1 MVIGDSVTAVKGVG
15 EKTAESFSRLG
26 IFTVEDLVNYYPRS
40 YVNYSNP
47 KDIADVSCGAREAV
61 FAVINSRVE
70 VKKVRNMT
78 LCSVYAKDFT
88 GTIKLT
94 WFNCPFLRNFFHI
107 GESYVYVGDVTR
119 KNGMLT
125 MTQPEYYVKNKY
137 MELLSVWQPVYS
149 CVKGVTSKTIQKA
162 VKNSEAVIK
171 RMKDFLPEDIRKRNH
186 LMSMSDALMNIHYPA
201 NEESLVAA
209 IKRIAF
215 NEFIGF
221 LYNMDRNKES
231 NSVNENHYVVNKDV
245 QVAEFIESLPY
256 KLTGGQKNAVDDVL
270 SDMASDRI
278 MNRLIEGDVG
288 SGKTIVAAIAL
299 YAMALSGRQGVL
311 MAPTEVLA
319 TQHYNDLVKLF
330 EPYDI
335 KVVLL
340 CGSMTAKEK
349 RLVCSDISEHRADI
363 IIGTHALIQE
373 KVTYD
378 ELGLVITDE
387 QHRFGVRQREN
398 LALKGYNPHV
408 MVMSATPIPR
418 TLAII
423 MYGDLDI
430 SVINELPAG
439 RIPIKNCVVDY
450 NYRETAHKFIGSE
463 VKKGHQAYI
472 VCPMVN
478 QNEDMDDVAN
488 VIDYA
493 DDLKKYYGNA
503 VSVAYLHGKMSG
515 EEKRQIL
522 QDFYDGTIDVL
533 VSTTVIEVG
542 INNPNATV
550 MMVENSER
558 FGLAALHQLR
568 GRVGR
573 GSNQSYCIFL
583 SGSKKEEIMD
593 RINVLAESNDG
604 FYIAN
609 EDLKRRGPGDFF
621 GIRQSGEFMFKVGDI
636 YNHADM
642 LRLAQ
647 DVYREY
653 KDELD
658 VGRMGNAMTAQT
670 VL

>member
-40 YVNYSNP
+40 YVNYSSP

-107 GESYVYVGDVTR
+107 GESYVFVGDVTR

-373 KVTYD
+373 DAVYKN
-378 ELGLVITDE
+378 LGLVITDE
-387 QHRFGVRQREN
+387 QHRFGVMQRTI
-398 LALKGYNPHV
+398 LKEKGDMPDVLY
-408 MVMSATPIPR
+408 MSATPIPR
-418 TLAII
+418 TYAMTI
-423 MYGDLDI
+423 YGDMDI
-430 SVINELPAG
+430 STIETLPSGRKPITTYLKSNKEIKDVLHMMYDELKEKHQIYVIAPLIEESESLDLTTVNELKDKMESAFG
-439 RIPIKNCVVDY
+439 SKYNIGVVHGKLSNKDKDKIMEEFIKN
-450 NYRETAHKFIGSE
+450 NI
-463 VKKGHQAYI
+463 
-472 VCPMVN
+472 
-478 QNEDMDDVAN
+478 
-488 VIDYA
+488 
-493 DDLKKYYGNA
+493 
-503 VSVAYLHGKMSG
+503 
-515 EEKRQIL
+515 QIL
-522 QDFYDGTIDVL
+522 I
-533 VSTTVIEVG
+533 STTVIEVG
-542 INNPNATV
+542 VDVPNTTMIVIFDA
-550 MMVENSER
+550 NR
-558 FGLAALHQLR
+558 FGLSTLHQLR

-573 GSNQSYCIFL
+573 SNLESKCIL
-583 SGSKKEEIMD
+583 ISDSDTDRLKIMTKT
-593 RINVLAESNDG
+593 NDG
-604 FYIAN
+604 FEISE
-609 EDLKRRGPGDFF
+609 EDFKLRGHGDLF
-621 GIRQSGEFMFKVGDI
+621 GTRQSGDMSFKIANVKEDYKILLQTKKDSMKFLESTKEEDI
-636 YNHADM
+636 K
-642 LRLAQ
+642 LRYEIISSINDA
-647 DVYREY
+647 
-653 KDELD
+653 
-658 VGRMGNAMTAQT
+658 
-670 VL
+670 